1 MPWAAVVI
9 VIKIIVV
16 VMVIVILLRAAAAVP
31 DVQGDVT
38 RRGSKQFQLTLTQET
53 LFSTVAE
60 GTELFSE
67 MDERRH
73 FRKDFSDFQLFN
85 QKHNISKHS

>member
-1 MPWAAVVI
+1 MPWAVVVVT

-16 VMVIVILLRAAAAVP
+16 VMVIVVLLRAATAVP
-31 DVQGDVT
+31 DMQGDVT

-67 MDERRH
+67 GQKER
-73 FRKDFSDFQLFN
+73 
-85 QKHNISKHS
+85 

>member
-1 MPWAAVVI
+1 MENETSTQSTSPDNSSNNSLFQATSTMPWAAVVVI

-16 VMVIVILLRAAAAVP
+16 VMVIVVLLRAATAVP

-60 GTELFSE
+60 GT
-67 MDERRH
+67 
-73 FRKDFSDFQLFN
+73 
-85 QKHNISKHS
+85 

>member
-16 VMVIVILLRAAAAVP
+16 VMVIVILLGAAAAVP

-73 FRKDFSDFQLFN
+73 FRKDFSDFQQFN
-85 QKHNISKHS
+85 QKQHK

>member
-1 MPWAAVVI
+1 MPWAAVVVI

-16 VMVIVILLRAAAAVP
+16 VMVIVVLLRAATAVP

-67 MDERRH
+67 MDKRRD
-73 FRKDFSDFQLFN
+73 KSNYFSDFQLFY
-85 QKHNISKHS
+85 